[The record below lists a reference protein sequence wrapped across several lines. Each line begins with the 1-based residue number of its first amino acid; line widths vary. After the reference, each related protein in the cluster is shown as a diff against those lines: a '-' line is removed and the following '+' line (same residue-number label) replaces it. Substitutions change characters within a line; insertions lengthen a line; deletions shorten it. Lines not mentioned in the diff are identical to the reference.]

1 MRDIIILLGPPG
13 AGKGT
18 VAPVVKSKLGVPQL
32 STGDLLRKAVR
43 EDSKTAREIKA
54 IMQKGELVPD
64 GIVMELLKD
73 RILHKDCDRGFI
85 LDGFPRT
92 LEQARALDALLTKMR
107 EKVTMALYINVDPSV
122 LEKRICGRWC
132 HKPSGRV
139 YHVSNHPPKSMKL
152 KNGKADPET
161 MRDDLTGGPL
171 YQRADDTPEALRR
184 RLVDFHKHYD
194 EILAYYRKVKKT
206 VNGNGSIA
214 QVRRRVS
221 VIMDDHMTS
230 TFVVRNAYNLVDASP
245 KSKL

>member
-32 STGDLLRKAVR
+32 STGALLRDVVR
-43 EDSKTAREIKA
+43 QDSKTGRKIKGM
-54 IMQKGELVPD
+54 MQKGELVPD
-64 GIVMELLKD
+64 EIVMKLLKE

-92 LEQARALDALLTKMR
+92 MEQAKALDTLLTEMR
-107 EKVTMALYINVDPSV
+107 ERVTMALYIKVDPSI

-132 HKPSGRV
+132 HKRSGRV
-139 YHVSNHPPKSMKL
+139 YHVSSHPPKSMKL
-152 KNGKADPET
+152 KNGAPDPQT
-161 MRDDLTGGPL
+161 MRDDKTGEAL
-171 YQRADDTPEALRR
+171 YQRADDTPEALKR

-194 EILAYYRKVKKT
+194 GILEYYRKAKKT
-206 VNGNGSIA
+206 VNGNGSI
-214 QVRRRVS
+214 QEVRKRVS
-221 VIMDDHMTS
+221 FIMDDHMTS
-230 TFVVRNAYNLVDASP
+230 TFVIRNAYDLVDTP